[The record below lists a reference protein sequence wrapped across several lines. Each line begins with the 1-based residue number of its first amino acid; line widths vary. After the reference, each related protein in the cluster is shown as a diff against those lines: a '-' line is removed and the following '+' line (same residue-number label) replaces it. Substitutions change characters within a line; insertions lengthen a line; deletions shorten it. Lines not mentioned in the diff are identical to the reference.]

1 MMTKVA
7 HARVFLSAALIVA
20 LMSGAAAAKE
30 LAGAGKW
37 ESVNGDSM
45 RGTWSFRL
53 NQTGNDVRGSL
64 TLDGSNFLSNAEVVG
79 TVSEDR
85 IAIGT
90 VNDSR
95 QRITFTGK
103 LSESSVEGEWSF
115 DPIGDNGVWWGSLSE
130 ETRAE

>member
-1 MMTKVA
+1 M
-7 HARVFLSAALIVA
+7 
-20 LMSGAAAAKE
+20 
-30 LAGAGKW
+30 
-37 ESVNGDSM
+37 
-45 RGTWSFRL
+45 

-79 TVSEDR
+79 TMSEDR

-103 LSESSVEGEWSF
+103 LSESTVEGEWSF